1 MEKIAEPKLK
11 LRTLV
16 AYGTAA
22 LGGGMMDYAM
32 MVYLMFFYADTVKI
46 GAGLAG
52 LAVMLAN
59 LWDAVTDPAMGYIS
73 DHTRSSMGRR
83 RPYILAAAVPLGL
96 CFFLLWSPLQ
106 SHPVAHL
113 AISYILLYTFLTV
126 FYVPYDSLAAELS
139 LDYDERTRVQ
149 GFRQGFFMVG
159 LFFGALLP
167 LPIVSLFPNER
178 IGFSAVGAIF
188 GIVAALGLLV
198 TFVGVRERPEFQ
210 RRPQVS
216 FLEGARKLIFNKG
229 YNVVVI
235 SYALYNMAVTTPAAI
250 VLFAAKYWLKISDAT
265 TLIVILTYLAFA
277 VMSVPF
283 WVKLSKVT
291 SKKSSYM
298 AALVLSLVAAC
309 SCYFLKADVRM
320 YLIFAASG
328 AGYGGLMVVLPAA
341 LGDLVDEDELE
352 TGDRREGAYFGLWTL
367 VRKASTGVTWYVV
380 GKVLD
385 LAGYVPDTEQSARTI
400 LGMRLLISAFPA
412 VLFILGIIVFLWYP
426 MSRERHLEILEQLA
440 ARKESASNED
450 QRGSRLP

>member
-1 MEKIAEPKLK
+1 MDKIAEPRLK

-46 GAGLAG
+46 GAGFAG

-83 RPYILAAAVPLGL
+83 RPYILGAAVPLGL
-96 CFFLLWSPLQ
+96 CFFLLWSPVQ
-106 SHPVAHL
+106 SHPGAHL
-113 AISYILLYTFLTV
+113 AISFILLYTFLTV

-149 GFRQGFFMVG
+149 GFRQGFFIVG
-159 LFFGALLP
+159 LFLGALVPLP
-167 LPIVSLFPNER
+167 LVSLFPNKR
-178 IGFSAVGAIF
+178 IGFSAMGAIF
-188 GIVAALGLLV
+188 GALAALALLV
-198 TFVGVRERPEFQ
+198 TFFGVRERPEFQ
-210 RRPQVS
+210 RRPQVP
-216 FLEGARKLIFNKG
+216 FLEGVRKLIFNKG
-229 YNVVVI
+229 YNVVVV
-235 SYALYNMAVTTPAAI
+235 SYALYNMAITTPSAV
-250 VLFAAKYWLKISDAT
+250 VLFAAKYWLKISDET
-265 TLIVILTYLAFA
+265 TLIVILTYLGFA

-283 WVKLSKVT
+283 WVRLSKVT

-309 SCYFLKADVRM
+309 SCYFLKADLRM

-341 LGDLVDEDELE
+341 LGDLVDEDELA

-367 VRKASTGVTWYVV
+367 VRKSSTGVTWYVV
-380 GKVLD
+380 GRVLD

-440 ARKESASNED
+440 ARKGSASND
-450 QRGSRLP
+450 DPRGSRSP